1 VPRQEMHKEMQG
13 RQGYAESKEM
23 HNKEVQGRQGCR
35 EQRDAQR
42 VARYAQGGAGRQD
55 AESKEMHKE
64 VQEGRMPRAKRCIRG
79 AGGPGCPC

>member
-1 VPRQEMHKEMQG
+1 MPRQEMHKEMQG

-42 VARYAQGGAGRQD
+42 VARYAQRGAGGQD
-55 AESKEMHKE
+55 AESKEMHKRCRRAR
-64 VQEGRMPRAKRCIRG
+64 VPLLNRQKGRRAKRC
-79 AGGPGCPC
+79 